1 MQKVTIRGADGQ
13 KAILAFVRQ
22 DERTVYACALDRF
35 KQVAA
40 GDEGPVVGF
49 PREDAELLNGG

>member
-13 KAILAFVRQ
+13 KVVLAFVRQ
-22 DERTVYACALDRF
+22 DERTVYACALKRF
-35 KQVAA
+35 RQVAA

-49 PREDAELLNGG
+49 PKEDAELAN